1 MSRFEIGQVDLVAL
15 TACDALQGDQIGKR
29 ADWGLH
35 PIYATS
41 LRASQEIRE
50 AHSCHILGQ
59 QVEIAMW
66 RSQMNCPVAD
76 DAALGDRRTVGTSR
90 APPLNQSTDA
100 LHVGG
105 IGIEDG
111 IDIPC
116 CPHYSVANQGDPP
129 DQDVADTGAIEV
141 VQNSAEARH

>member
-15 TACDALQGDQIGKR
+15 PACDALQRNQIGKR
-29 ADWGLH
+29 TDWGLH
-35 PIYATS
+35 PIDATS
-41 LRASQEIRE
+41 LRSSQEIRE

-66 RSQMNCPVAD
+66 RGQVNCPVAN
-76 DAALGDRRTVGTSR
+76 DAALWDRRTVGTSC
-90 APPLNQSTDA
+90 PPMLDKSADA

-105 IGIEDG
+105 FGIENC

-116 CPHYSVANQGDPP
+116 CAHYAVANQGDPP
-129 DQDVADTGAIEV
+129 NQDVADTGAIEV
-141 VQNSAEARH
+141 VQNSAKADH